1 MTGIHSFLQTEKS
14 KHGPKPYIRFAF
26 HKLGLM
32 GKRLKG
38 AMFPQLQILQIPSEA
53 DKIASLA
60 LSKR

>member
-1 MTGIHSFLQTEKS
+1 MVPSLIFVLH
-14 KHGPKPYIRFAF
+14 F

-38 AMFPQLQILQIPSEA
+38 AMFPQPQILQIPSEA